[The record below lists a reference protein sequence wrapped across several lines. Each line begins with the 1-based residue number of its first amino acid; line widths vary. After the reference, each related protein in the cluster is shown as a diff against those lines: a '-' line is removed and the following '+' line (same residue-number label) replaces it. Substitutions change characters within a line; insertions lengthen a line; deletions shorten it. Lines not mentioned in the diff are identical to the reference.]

1 MSGRATEVAVRLSL
15 GARPVRILRQLITEN
30 LLLVAIGSGLGMALA
45 FNLVR
50 MVRHYNL
57 GALPRGQQ
65 VAINGPVLIFSMAVA
80 LLLSIAL
87 AWGPHTL
94 LGRININAGLK
105 GGKAISGRPRYFR
118 TLVLSEVCCATVL
131 LVAAGLLVRS
141 FWMVQHVDPG
151 FTPDHLLTAYLRTNY
166 YSAEGAAYYD
176 RILDL
181 VSRAPDVQSAAFADC
196 YPASRASTATIQFS
210 DRANDPANPA
220 SVEGCWTSVDFFRS
234 IGVPLIQGRLF
245 SAHDNADATPVVII
259 NKALAKKYWPG
270 EDPLGKR
277 IAVSYLGPGRRSTGQ
292 PRFREIVGVV
302 GDVKQKALDLPAL
315 PALYMPFYQDETHH
329 VNAAM
334 NLFVRTMV
342 DPRAAS
348 ATVRKLVLSVNPDQ
362 PVDRI
367 QTMDDALFD
376 TLASRRFA
384 LVLLGSF
391 AALALLLCA
400 IGIYGTIAYVLSQRT
415 REFGIRIAVG
425 AARGDLLN
433 MVMKEGMLLVSAGLA
448 LGGGLAV
455 FFSRAMANLLFA
467 ISPLDPLAF
476 AAAGTVLLL
485 VAVAACFFPAWR
497 AAGTD
502 PVQALRAE

>member
-1 MSGRATEVAVRLSL
+1 
-15 GARPVRILRQLITEN
+15 
-30 LLLVAIGSGLGMALA
+30 
-45 FNLVR
+45 
-50 MVRHYNL
+50 
-57 GALPRGQQ
+57 
-65 VAINGPVLIFSMAVA
+65 
-80 LLLSIAL
+80 
-87 AWGPHTL
+87 
-94 LGRININAGLK
+94 
-105 GGKAISGRPRYFR
+105 
-118 TLVLSEVCCATVL
+118 
-131 LVAAGLLVRS
+131 
-141 FWMVQHVDPG
+141 
-151 FTPDHLLTAYLRTNY
+151 
-166 YSAEGAAYYD
+166 
-176 RILDL
+176 
-181 VSRAPDVQSAAFADC
+181 
-196 YPASRASTATIQFS
+196 
-210 DRANDPANPA
+210 
-220 SVEGCWTSVDFFRS
+220 
-234 IGVPLIQGRLF
+234 
-245 SAHDNADATPVVII
+245 
-259 NKALAKKYWPG
+259 
-270 EDPLGKR
+270 
-277 IAVSYLGPGRRSTGQ
+277 
-292 PRFREIVGVV
+292 
-302 GDVKQKALDLPAL
+302 
-315 PALYMPFYQDETHH
+315 
-329 VNAAM
+329 
-334 NLFVRTMV
+334 MV